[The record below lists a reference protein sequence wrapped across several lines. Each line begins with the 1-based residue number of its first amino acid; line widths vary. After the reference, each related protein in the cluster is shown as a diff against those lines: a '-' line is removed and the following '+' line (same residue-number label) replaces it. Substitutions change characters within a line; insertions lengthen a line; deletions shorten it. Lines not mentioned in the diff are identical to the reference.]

1 MLRKDEAGK
10 IKEKD
15 YAVIQL
21 PVGEFGRF
29 IQLPESEG
37 KTYLMFLDDV
47 IRYCLP
53 MIFVGMKYTDYEA
66 YTFKFTKDAE
76 MEIDSD
82 LRTGVLQKIS
92 KGVKSRKKGE
102 PLRFVY
108 DEDGKGLENE
118 PDSINLVKRHI
129 SQIGEAVLAFKS
141 NILTMQG
148 ALIGSWGEMHTS
160 RYADIMSIRILM
172 AAMYEAVKGAIPLA
186 VRTPAQHAALD
197 DNTAKITG
205 FFNDALMASQT
216 DFGTFSSDSDK
227 RDEEYRYVDECLKN
241 GVLCGGEAVND
252 NVYNDGA
259 NAQEYLRKLHVT
271 YLNSQYDD
279 KVLNKWKDCGIY
291 EKISRSLG
299 YCINIESIKTTF
311 TGKINFTIKNI
322 GYASL
327 KQNFCLVISCG
338 DKDFTSDV
346 IRGLEPGQSVNVR
359 FDKKA
364 VTNGGTLFIKRLND
378 NKRIQ
383 IFNEPI

>member
-1 MLRKDEAGK
+1 
-10 IKEKD
+10 
-15 YAVIQL
+15 
-21 PVGEFGRF
+21 
-29 IQLPESEG
+29 
-37 KTYLMFLDDV
+37 
-47 IRYCLP
+47 
-53 MIFVGMKYTDYEA
+53 
-66 YTFKFTKDAE
+66 
-76 MEIDSD
+76 
-82 LRTGVLQKIS
+82 
-92 KGVKSRKKGE
+92 
-102 PLRFVY
+102 
-108 DEDGKGLENE
+108 
-118 PDSINLVKRHI
+118 
-129 SQIGEAVLAFKS
+129 
-141 NILTMQG
+141 MQG

-160 RYADIMSIRILM
+160 RYADIMSVRILM

-227 RDEEYRYVDECLKN
+227 RDQEYRYVDECLKN